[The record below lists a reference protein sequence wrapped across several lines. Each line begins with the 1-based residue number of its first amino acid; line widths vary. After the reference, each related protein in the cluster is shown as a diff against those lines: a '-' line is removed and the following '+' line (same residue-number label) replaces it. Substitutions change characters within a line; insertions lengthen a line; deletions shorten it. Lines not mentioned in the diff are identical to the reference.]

1 MKKKI
6 VFTKK
11 AIALGL
17 SFAIATA
24 GVNFISDTVHAA
36 VSDINTDDAWVNG
49 NADTAANT
57 YHIRSRKTYSYS
69 PVIRRQHLLLYL

>member
-1 MKKKI
+1 MRSINLKKKI

-36 VSDINTDDAWVNG
+36 EIGRASCRERV
-49 NADTAANT
+49 
-57 YHIRSRKTYSYS
+57 
-69 PVIRRQHLLLYL
+69 

>member
-1 MKKKI
+1 MRSINLRKKI

-36 VSDINTDDAWVNG
+36 VSDISTDDAWVMVMLIPLQ
-49 NADTAANT
+49 TVT
-57 YHIRSRKTYSYS
+57 T
-69 PVIRRQHLLLYL
+69 

>member
-1 MKKKI
+1 MRSINLKKKI

-36 VSDINTDDAWVNG
+36 VSDINTDDA
-49 NADTAANT
+49 
-57 YHIRSRKTYSYS
+57 
-69 PVIRRQHLLLYL
+69 